1 MGAHRPRMDAAVVD
15 RVDGILT
22 ADFGMTSGDPQHI
35 SPQAVER
42 AARILAQAL
51 MEAEV
56 ILAAER
62 EARAQ
67 QVPAPVLESLD
78 RVTQILERLVDHTD
92 QLAARTAE
100 LAVAVAAL
108 AGERAEPARPA
119 KPQLPEMEPSYAPG
133 GEGVD
138 VTIAAV
144 PGFQGL
150 MEVQRALVR
159 LPQVQSAAV
168 RRYQDDEAA
177 IQLVLGQPMTATA
190 IAEAVSAATGKQLLV
205 DDSRPDT
212 LRLRLRF
219 LA

>member
-1 MGAHRPRMDAAVVD
+1 M
-15 RVDGILT
+15 T
-22 ADFGMTSGDPQHI
+22 ANTPDHD
-35 SPQAVER
+35 QAIGR
-42 AARILAQAL
+42 AAKIMADSLAQGL

-56 ILAAER
+56 ILGAER

-67 QVPAPVLESLD
+67 AVSPQLLDTLERFGEALTKLAEFTERIGERMNVLTDAVASLAEARDTRPHAAPAP
-78 RVTQILERLVDHTD
+78 R
-92 QLAARTAE
+92 
-100 LAVAVAAL
+100 
-108 AGERAEPARPA
+108 
-119 KPQLPEMEPSYAPG
+119 LPEMEPSFASG

-150 MEVQRALVR
+150 MDLQHALVR

-177 IQLVLGQPMTATA
+177 IQIVLSQPMSASMIVEGVAGATGRQ
-190 IAEAVSAATGKQLLV
+190 IVVDEAVPSA
-205 DDSRPDT
+205 

-219 LA
+219 LAE